1 VEIIAALRD
10 DAAAV
15 LADGRAK
22 MVIGYRALGDRRKP
36 VFITDGKM
44 AELLVYDAECRQNL
58 AAYLRKGELK
68 RFRPLAIV
76 ARPAVIR
83 SLVVLAAETQ
93 IKPADVV
100 VLAVGDSE
108 YHGVLDLAGATAL
121 LKEKYPKLMPPEETL
136 KLIEKLSAMTPEERA
151 EFWKA
156 EFAKCTRCYA
166 CRAACPGCYCTQCIV
181 EKNVPQWV
189 SAAADQHGNY
199 AWQVIRAFH
208 QAGRCTLCGACEAA
222 CPQGIPLMALN
233 VRVSQDV
240 AEEFGAQPG
249 EDPAAKPVIG
259 SWSADDEEDFI
270 R

>member
-1 VEIIAALRD
+1 MQVIDALRA

-22 MVIGYRALGDRRKP
+22 MVIGFRTLGDRRKP
-36 VFITDGKM
+36 VFITDAKM
-44 AELLVYDAECRQNL
+44 ADLLVYDAECRQNL
-58 AAYLRKGELK
+58 AAYLRKAELK

-83 SLVVLAAETQ
+83 SLVVLAAEAQ
-93 IKPADVV
+93 ITPAEVV
-100 VLAVGDSE
+100 VLAVGDTG
-108 YHGVLDLAGATAL
+108 YHGALDLAGAAAL
-121 LKEKYPKLMPPEETL
+121 LKEKYPKLMPPAETL
-136 KLIEKLSAMTPEERA
+136 KLLEKLAAMTPEERA
-151 EFWKA
+151 AFWRA

-166 CRAACPGCYCTQCIV
+166 CRAACPGCYCTRCIV

-189 SAAADQHGNY
+189 AAAADQHGNY
-199 AWQVIRAFH
+199 AWQIIRAFH

-233 VRVSQDV
+233 VRVAEDV

-249 EDPAAKPVIG
+249 DDPAAKPVIG
-259 SWSADDEEDFI
+259 SWSPDDKEEFI